1 MFKTL
6 QNALKVKE
14 LRKKLLFTFWML
26 VIVRLGS
33 QIPVPG
39 TNSSVIQNILKS
51 NSDAFSFLNSITGG
65 SFESFSIFALSIT
78 PYITSSIIMQ
88 LLTIAI
94 PALEEMNKDGEDGRK
109 KIAAITRYVTI
120 GLALIQSAALS
131 FSFGNQGLIT
141 NPTWFDYLKVVV
153 TLTAGSAMLMWI
165 GERITEKGVGN
176 GISVVLVIN
185 IISRI
190 PNDIQTLYD
199 QFISGKGVAPAIL
212 AIVIIVAIILAVTV
226 FVIYLQDGTRPIP
239 VLYSKKTVGRR
250 MIGGQSSSIPLKVN
264 TAGVIPVIFAS
275 SLLSLP
281 SIIGQFFSTKS
292 TVAIKILQFLSPSC
306 WFRSGYDWYISLG
319 YLLYVVMIVAFAYFY
334 TSITFNPN
342 EVSENIKK
350 QGGAVPGIRPG
361 RPTADYFNSIL
372 KSLVF
377 IGAIGL
383 LIVCTI
389 PMIIQGVFSMASLSF
404 GGTSMIIVVGVVL
417 ETIQQV
423 ESQMLVRN
431 YKGFLNN

>member
-176 GISVVLVIN
+176 GISIVLVIN

-190 PNDIQTLYD
+190 PNDIQALYD

>member
-141 NPTWFDYLKVVV
+141 NPTWFDYLKVVI

-176 GISVVLVIN
+176 GISIVLIIN

-190 PNDIQTLYD
+190 PNDIQALYD